1 MQINSVIKAHFFKTF
16 KYQIIIDLFH
26 IVKLIIDCNGTPT
39 WPNYWAVLKARIF
52 TVHWMCSFNM
62 FHARLE
68 WIYTL
73 QSPEYHRTFFSKQE
87 PNQQPL
93 GSYTHSQHTNQI
105 RTHNIAQSSSQ
116 FGQKSECSFTKY
128 KYVNSTL
135 VTVTKMSSVTPF
147 WLRIPLKFKELQS
160 ILHFV
165 VGKPLKKCLCR
176 LCLCYPVTSLTKAL
190 LQLILLSLP

>member
-1 MQINSVIKAHFFKTF
+1 MGLQPG
-16 KYQIIIDLFH
+16 QIIEQ
-26 IVKLIIDCNGTPT
+26 
-39 WPNYWAVLKARIF
+39 YWKHVSLQCIECVLLTCITELLSQSTRYFKF
-52 TVHWMCSFNM
+52 KW
-62 FHARLE
+62 
-68 WIYTL
+68 L
-73 QSPEYHRTFFSKQE
+73 QQE

-135 VTVTKMSSVTPF
+135 VTVTKISSVTPF

-165 VGKPLKKCLCR
+165 VGKPLNKCLCR

-190 LQLILLSLP
+190 LQLILLSLS